1 MNDFG
6 EPFETTEKATFLSSW
21 TLAKDLNALGKQDS
35 SLRSEWHSEKHVFI
49 SGLGQFL
56 RAINCDISVEKL

>member
-35 SLRSEWHSEKHVFI
+35 SLRSE
-49 SGLGQFL
+49 
-56 RAINCDISVEKL
+56 